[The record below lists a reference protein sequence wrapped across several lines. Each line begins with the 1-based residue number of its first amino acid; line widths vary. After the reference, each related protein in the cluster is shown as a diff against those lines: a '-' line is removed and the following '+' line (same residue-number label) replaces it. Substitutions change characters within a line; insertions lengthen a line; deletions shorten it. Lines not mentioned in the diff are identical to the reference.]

1 MYHSDPGITVLLDLK
16 KTYSDNKRSAIE
28 MDISRY
34 NGVSHA
40 GFSRYVPRV
49 MFIHYDRNIT
59 TPLNIR
65 NKVNELLDADAP
77 TTNLV
82 SM

>member
-1 MYHSDPGITVLLDLK
+1 MYHTDTGITVLLDLK
-16 KTYSDNKRSAIE
+16 IIYSDNKRSAIE

-40 GFSRYVPRV
+40 GFSRHVPRV

-65 NKVNELLDADAP
+65 NKVNELLDVGSP
-77 TTNLV
+77 TTSLV